1 MDEILRK
8 ANELGL
14 MIKGSELYKRLEDLT
29 VKLDSDENSKSLLE
43 EYVAL
48 SNTIAEKEESG
59 APIEVDEKSALSA
72 LTDRVSDNELLKE
85 FIATQTY
92 YMNLIYLVQK
102 TINNPAGEPIAE
114 SKIIKPGGS
123 GKIITDY

>member
-59 APIEVDEKSALSA
+59 ASIEVDEKSALSA
-72 LTDRVSDNELLKE
+72 LTDRVSGNELLKE

-102 TINNPAGEPIAE
+102 TINNPAGEPITE